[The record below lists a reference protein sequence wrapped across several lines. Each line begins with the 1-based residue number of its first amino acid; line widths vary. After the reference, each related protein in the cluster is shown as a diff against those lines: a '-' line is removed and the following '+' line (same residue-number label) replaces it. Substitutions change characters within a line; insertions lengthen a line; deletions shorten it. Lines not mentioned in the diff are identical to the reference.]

1 MIITEVILMNIGDN
15 LKKIRKEKGVKQ
27 TEFARSLNISQSYLS
42 DLENGR
48 KNISMKTV
56 QQIASALNVTVGYL
70 TSGNKMYGD
79 LSDNEKREQFLKLNK
94 ELALKN
100 SEKETNLKNNLL
112 ELIKSDLGYLDI
124 HFLNNAY
131 NFYELEKENEDN
143 LLFISVLLQ
152 QLYNYKGFSNNQA
165 YESILNDFDDFLKSY
180 LGLNK

>member
-15 LKKIRKEKGVKQ
+15 LKKIRKEKGVNQ
-27 TEFARSLNISQSYLS
+27 TEFAKSLNISQSYLS

-56 QQIASALNVTVGYL
+56 QQIASELNVTVGYL

-79 LSDNEKREQFLKLNK
+79 LSDHEKREQFLKLNK

-180 LGLNK
+180 LGLDK

>member
-1 MIITEVILMNIGDN
+1 MNIGDN
-15 LKKIRKEKGVKQ
+15 LKRIRKDKGINQ
-27 TEFARSLNISQSYLS
+27 TEFARDLNISQSYLS

-56 QQIASALNVTVGYL
+56 QQIAKTLNVSVGYL

-79 LSDNEKREQFLKLNK
+79 LSDYEKREQFIKLNK

-100 SEKETNLKNNLL
+100 SEKETNLKSNLL
-112 ELIKSDLGYLDI
+112 ELVKSDLGYLDI

-152 QLYNYKGFSNNQA
+152 QLYNYKGFSNRQA